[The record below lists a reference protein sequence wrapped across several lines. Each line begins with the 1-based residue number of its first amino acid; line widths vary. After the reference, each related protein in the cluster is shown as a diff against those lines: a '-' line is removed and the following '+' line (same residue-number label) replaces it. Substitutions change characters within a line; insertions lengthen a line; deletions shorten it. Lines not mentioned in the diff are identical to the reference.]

1 MRVILAATRLRSPQ
15 PLILP
20 SARPRWYGR
29 LRRLRRSC
37 FVVGALAAALTLAC
51 DRGEPPPTNPLDE
64 SRVTATAAPV
74 PTGPAVFPP
83 APGPTSTPAPGGSA
97 TATAAPL
104 DPASEAARERAA
116 GRAIDAIAGWLGVA
130 KTEFSIVLVETVAWS
145 DACLGV
151 PRPDVMCAQVVTPGE
166 RVTVR
171 HRSGM
176 SYQVH
181 LGPRDAVAWS
191 PPFES
196 TRTIA
201 GVDLASG
208 LVTLQPVVGN
218 DELGTK
224 HRIVPGS
231 IATGIKDLKTG
242 DRVRIAVAHWPAQN
256 AGFGA
261 IVWLVRVP

>member
-1 MRVILAATRLRSPQ
+1 MRVILAAMRLRSPQ

-29 LRRLRRSC
+29 HRRLRHSC
-37 FVVGALAAALTLAC
+37 FVVGALAAALALAC
-51 DRGEPPPTNPLDE
+51 DRGDPPPTNPLDE
-64 SRVTATAAPV
+64 SRVTATAAPA

-83 APGPTSTPAPGGSA
+83 SPGPTSTPGGSA
-97 TATAAPL
+97 TATTAPL
-104 DPASEAARERAA
+104 DPASEAERERAA

-130 KTEFSIVLVETVAWS
+130 KTEFSIVLVDVVAWP

-181 LGPRDAVAWS
+181 LGPRDAAAWS

-196 TRTIA
+196 TRIIA

-208 LVTLQPVVGN
+208 VVRLQPLVGN
-218 DELGTK
+218 DELGTE
-224 HRIVPGS
+224 HRVVPGS
-231 IATGIKDLKTG
+231 IAAGLKDLKAG
-242 DRVRIAVAHWPAQN
+242 DRVRIAVAHWPAQG